1 MGGKKPVKNFK
12 TAMVAAA
19 TAVSVIFGS
28 LAGNAATP
36 APTPTPTP
44 TATQPITPPPGIYL
58 LKGSDINLVSRESK
72 VPIAIRNTFDSDVR
86 VHVHVN
92 PSNPRV
98 VVPSSVEIVVP
109 AGETVNAQV
118 PVKAVAQG
126 KVFLIVW
133 LTTFS
138 GIRLTK
144 NNYIQMHVD
153 PDIEFALLASFSAMV
168 LALGSV
174 GAVRMVRRRKNTDE
188 DAS

>member
-1 MGGKKPVKNFK
+1 MNRLKNAFI
-12 TAMVAAA
+12 AAL
-19 TAVSVIFGS
+19 TAVAV
-28 LAGNAATP
+28 LAFSAPTQAATP
-36 APTPTPTP
+36 SPTPTPVVTP
-44 TATQPITPPPGIYL
+44 TPGAPTAPVVAPGVYL
-58 LKGSDINLVSRESK
+58 LRGSEINLVARESK
-72 VPIAIRNTFDSDVR
+72 VPIAIRNTFSSDVR

-98 VVPSSVEIVVP
+98 FVPSSVEVVVP

-144 NNYIQMHVD
+144 NNYIQMHVE
-153 PDIEFALLASFSAMV
+153 PDIEFALLASFAGLV
-168 LALGSV
+168 VALLVV
-174 GAVRMVRRRKNTDE
+174 GAVRTIRRRKNRTQ